1 MIKLNFAYTSYFKVS
16 WSNLT
21 KSSIIYSK
29 NIAYFLSFLYILI
42 GLKQSTIKIM
52 AKPKRKKL
60 LSLIVTPQTSKRKAF
75 QFIRI
80 RYNNSIVINIPSTP
94 LTVLNLLNFYQY
106 LIRLSRLFL
115 SILSF
120 QTKYTLKSN
129 VKLIYIK
136 KVIIVGIFI
145 GVFCY
150 FHGYFFLGILHNF
163 LIFLFMFLQIVF
175 FTTCERKILAL
186 TQRRVGPRVV
196 GARGRLQ
203 FFADA
208 VKLLT
213 KSNASPKKVN
223 MLFFQGSAVAAY

>member
-1 MIKLNFAYTSYFKVS
+1 MIKINFNYTSYFKVS
-16 WSNLT
+16 WSEI
-21 KSSIIYSK
+21 KGGSIIYSK
-29 NIAYFLSFLYILI
+29 NIAYFLSFLHILI
-42 GLKQSTIKIM
+42 DLKQVKIKVI
-52 AKPKRKKL
+52 AKPKRRKL
-60 LSLIVTPQTSKRKAF
+60 LSLVITPQTSKRKAF
-75 QFIRI
+75 QFTRI
-80 RYNNSIVINIPSTP
+80 KYNNSVIITLTSTP
-94 LTVLNLLNFYQY
+94 LEVTGFLYLHRYLNK
-106 LIRLSRLFL
+106 LSQIFL

-120 QTKYTLKSN
+120 QNKFTLKSKVN
-129 VKLIYIK
+129 IIYIK
-136 KVIIVGIFI
+136 PVIIIGVFVGIF
-145 GVFCY
+145 CY
-150 FHGYFFLGILHNF
+150 FNGYFFLGIAHNF